1 MKRVQFINSYSF
13 IYSPRPGTPA
23 AKLKLTNSD
32 LAKER
37 LNIFQNAADKIKLNY
52 KKSLFESD
60 SLVLF
65 ENKMRNENKYFGR
78 DEYSNPVIVDSD
90 KDLTGLI
97 KEVKINNGNKN
108 TLFGE
113 INSKFGKRIF
123 AA

>member
-1 MKRVQFINSYSF
+1 
-13 IYSPRPGTPA
+13 
-23 AKLKLTNSD
+23 
-32 LAKER
+32 
-37 LNIFQNAADKIKLNY
+37 
-52 KKSLFESD
+52 
-60 SLVLF
+60 
-65 ENKMRNENKYFGR
+65 MRNENKYFGR

-123 AA
+123 AAW